1 MHTRTIQSLRV
12 QGQGVP
18 TADDD
23 KLEFGAPGSGFAFP
37 WGGLSAHT
45 RAARSECPA
54 RPNRRGV
61 GGRRSPVC
69 ICAMHGA
76 EDGLSLAQGPF
87 EQAARHGR
95 SGWDSGRA
103 DLWKKLPGAA
113 GGVARF

>member
-1 MHTRTIQSLRV
+1 M
-12 QGQGVP
+12 
-18 TADDD
+18 
-23 KLEFGAPGSGFAFP
+23 
-37 WGGLSAHT
+37 
-45 RAARSECPA
+45 
-54 RPNRRGV
+54 
-61 GGRRSPVC
+61 C
-69 ICAMHGA
+69 IWAMHGA